1 MEKFHSI
8 RSSAQRDIV
17 SSIDRRRLNEIWKW
31 ESSFGAMEIVR
42 VKIVCVIF
50 CILVWVEKKEVVN
63 FKQQQLVAAE
73 TAGSQSGMVFL
84 LKYYSCVTWHESYW
98 DGGNQLDSN

>member
-1 MEKFHSI
+1 
-8 RSSAQRDIV
+8 
-17 SSIDRRRLNEIWKW
+17 
-31 ESSFGAMEIVR
+31 MEIVR

-73 TAGSQSGMVFL
+73 TAGSRSGMILL
-84 LKYYSCVTWHESYW
+84 LKYYSCVTWHESYIEVAVINW
-98 DGGNQLDSN
+98 IQISLLFA